1 MSTSTRKFFLPLT
14 LLVVLLAL
22 IAIPAMAQDTGPE
35 APPVPLSL
43 STDYPGQVIALG
55 ESVTLNFTLRTT
67 TEPQIVTLE
76 VSDLPDGWTA
86 AFRGGGKIIESAF
99 VEPDHDASVSLKLDP
114 PTDVSAGSFSF
125 TVAVRSD
132 ANQKASMPISL
143 TVKDKLPPSLSLST
157 DLPTL
162 KGTTTSNFRYDIT
175 LKNEGDES
183 VQVNLIA
190 EVQENFIATIKTA
203 GQEVTN
209 LPLDAQQ
216 SKTLSVEVK
225 AIQNVAAGLYPVV
238 LRAQSSDTSTA
249 LDLSAEIT
257 GQPELQITTSDGRL
271 SGQANAG
278 RETPIKVIVRNN
290 GSAAARAVVMSSTEP
305 TGWALTFEPAEVA
318 EIPVGEQ
325 VEVTVNAR
333 PAEKAIAGDY
343 MLTLRAQPV
352 EGAAGSAEFRITVLT
367 STLWGVVGIILI
379 AIAVGVVAL
388 AVMRFGRR

>member
-22 IAIPAMAQDTGPE
+22 IAIPAVAQDTGPE

>member
-1 MSTSTRKFFLPLT
+1 MRLSTRKLFLPLT
-14 LLVVLLAL
+14 LLVILLAL
-22 IAIPAMAQDTGPE
+22 VAPAVMAQDVEPE
-35 APPVPLSL
+35 DPPVPLSL

-76 VSDLPDGWTA
+76 TADLPDGWTA
-86 AFRGGGKIIESAF
+86 TFRGGGKIIESAY
-99 VEPDHDASVSLKLDP
+99 VEPGHEASVSLKLDP
-114 PTDVSAGSFSF
+114 PADVSAGSFSF
-125 TVAVRSD
+125 TVAARSD
-132 ANQKASMPISL
+132 ANQKAQMPISL

-162 KGTTTSNFRYDIT
+162 KGTTTSNFRYDVT

-190 EVQENFIATIKTA
+190 EVQENFLATIKTA

-271 SGQANAG
+271 SGQAYAG

-290 GSAAARAVVMSSTEP
+290 GSAVARAVVMSSTEP
-305 TGWALTFEPAEVA
+305 TGWALAFEPAEIA

-325 VEVTVNAR
+325 VEVTVKAR

-343 MLTLRAQPV
+343 MLTLRAAPV
-352 EGAAGSAEFRITVLT
+352 EGTTGSAEFRVTVLT